1 MNEQERIYFY
11 KPYRQMEKK
20 YDLFYDKLTREEN
33 NREFIEKLK
42 EKLLCKK
49 YY

>member
-1 MNEQERIYFY
+1 MNDGKIYLY
-11 KPYRQMEKK
+11 KPYRQMQKK
-20 YDLFYDKLTREEN
+20 FDLFYDKIKKEEE

-42 EKLLCKK
+42 DKFLCRR